1 MKPGDVVE
9 VLLAEV
15 AVTGEAVALVES
27 GRLLVAGAL
36 PGERARVRVLRASEA
51 GLHAEIVERLSA
63 SPHRVEPG
71 CRHAAECGGCAW
83 QHVAYPEQ
91 LRLKRRILERQLE
104 GSLGRRAPVVS
115 PTVGMP
121 AGPDGRPWR
130 FRQKAAFVFGTDAEG
145 RLAMGHFARGTNR
158 LVPVSECPVHAER
171 GNRVAFALRDALS
184 LAAIPAADA
193 ARGGLLRHVL
203 VRTSAD
209 EREAV
214 AVLVAVDEHPR
225 LRAPLQRVL
234 ASKDR
239 PTGLMLNLH
248 ARPGP
253 YMLGSE
259 TLRVDGPGHV
269 REEGLGPAF
278 LVSPTGFF
286 QTNVRAAADLLHL
299 VTAAL
304 PPRPG
309 LRILD
314 LYSGAGLFALPLAQ
328 RGHSVTAV
336 EESRKASRDAARNG
350 KLNHVPE
357 ERLHLL
363 CARVEDSLTRL
374 GRERFDVVILDPPR
388 QGCPTQVM
396 RFVAERLRPETL
408 ILVSCNPEAL
418 ARELPLALRAGY
430 RALRVQPVD
439 MFPYTPHI
447 ETVAVLSR
455 PAGGRQPRG
464 GAPGARRS
472 ASRRPVARRRR

>member
-1 MKPGDVVE
+1 VKPGDVVE
-9 VLLAEV
+9 VLLAEI
-15 AVTGEAVALVES
+15 ALTGEAVAPIEG
-27 GRLLVAGAL
+27 GRLLVPGAL
-36 PGERARVRVLRASEA
+36 PGERARVRVLRESE
-51 GLHAEIVERLSA
+51 GDVHAELLELRGV
-63 SPHRVEPG
+63 SPQRVAPA
-71 CRHAAECGGCAW
+71 CRHAAECGGCGW

-91 LRLKRRILERQLE
+91 LRLKRHILERQLE
-104 GSLGRRAPVVS
+104 KSLGRRAPVVS

-121 AGPDGRPWR
+121 TGPDGRPWG
-130 FRQKAAFVFGTDAEG
+130 FRQKAAFVFGTDALG
-145 RLAMGHFARGTNR
+145 GLAMGHFARGTNR

-171 GNRVAFALRDALS
+171 GNRVAFALRDALTR
-184 LAAIPAADA
+184 ARIPAADSG
-193 ARGGLLRHVL
+193 RGGLLRHVL

-214 AVLVAVDEHPR
+214 AVVVAVDNHPR

-234 ASKDR
+234 ASPER

-269 REEGLGPAF
+269 REEALGPAF

-286 QTNVRAAADLLHL
+286 QTNVGAAADLLHL

-328 RGHSVTAV
+328 RGHTVTAV

-350 KLNHVPE
+350 KLNHVPQ
-357 ERLHLL
+357 ERLNLL
-363 CARVEDSLTRL
+363 CGRVEDSLTRL
-374 GRERFDVVILDPPR
+374 GRERWDVAILDPPR
-388 QGCPTQVM
+388 PGCPPQVM

-439 MFPYTPHI
+439 MFPHTPHI
-447 ETVAVLSR
+447 ETVVVLGR
-455 PAGGRQPRG
+455 PAAGTRHAGGGPVGRRP
-464 GAPGARRS
+464 PARRP
-472 ASRRPVARRRR
+472 ANRRSR